1 MSEVDLTC
9 EASRLYTGIMGNTPD
24 GRARLRILHVSDES
38 LLSLGVESLLGE
50 QNGLDVVM
58 CTSTAEALEQIRR
71 DPPDAI
77 ILDLEGSQNETALEW
92 LRILRDRPDTRLV
105 ALNRQ
110 DSTIC
115 IYHGIK
121 HALREAQ
128 DLLAVIDHPAH

>member
-1 MSEVDLTC
+1 MSEPDLTR
-9 EASRLYTGIMGNTPD
+9 EASRLYNGSMGNTLD
-24 GRARLRILHVSDES
+24 GQARLRVLHVSDES
-38 LLSLGVESLLGE
+38 LLSLGVESLLGG
-50 QNGLDVVM
+50 QNGIEVAI
-58 CTSTAEALEQIRR
+58 CTSTAEALEQIQR

-77 ILDLEGSQNETALEW
+77 ILDLEGSQNEAALEW

-128 DLLAVIDHPAH
+128 DLVAIIEHPAH